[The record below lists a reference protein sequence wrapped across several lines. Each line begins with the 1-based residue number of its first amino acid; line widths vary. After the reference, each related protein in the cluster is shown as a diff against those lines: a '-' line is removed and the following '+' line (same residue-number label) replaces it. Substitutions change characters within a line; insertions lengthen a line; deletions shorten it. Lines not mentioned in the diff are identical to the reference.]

1 MPAPRSS
8 SRRRASRSSS
18 ALLTALAATW
28 LAASAVACSPATRD
42 LVVTDLTAS
51 RVLHRER
58 VTPGARFTL
67 AYVHSSEHVP
77 VRGVFR
83 VERDGSLTVVETAFA
98 GFGPGLPALRE
109 GDRWRT
115 ADGMIVA
122 ESDTRL
128 DDLTVRVVPVTQ
140 HRLTTPAGHELPL
153 SALVPAGTAIRVSVE

>member
-1 MPAPRSS
+1 V
-8 SRRRASRSSS
+8 
-18 ALLTALAATW
+18 TALAATV
-28 LAASAVACSPATRD
+28 LAAGAVACSPVSRD
-42 LVVTDLTAS
+42 LVVTDLGAN

-58 VTPGARFTL
+58 VAPGARFTL

-83 VERDGSLTVVETAFA
+83 IERDGTLTVVETAFA

-109 GDRWRT
+109 GDRWHT

-122 ESDTRL
+122 ESDTRV

-140 HRLTTPAGHELPL
+140 HRLTTPAGHDLPL
-153 SALVPAGTAIRVSVE
+153 SRLVPAGTAIRVRVE